1 MLTFS
6 ACEMLR
12 ESVPPSVGVE
22 ARETV
27 TLSAVASLTCEAIS
41 LVTSLPDNIL
51 EQEDRNSAPSD
62 ASIAARAL

>member
-1 MLTFS
+1 
-6 ACEMLR
+6 
-12 ESVPPSVGVE
+12 
-22 ARETV
+22 
-27 TLSAVASLTCEAIS
+27 LTCEAIS